1 MSNTNT
7 IDSDDNIVNLYSNNP
22 IRDSVI
28 SSNTNNEFLDNYNSL
43 SDSSGD
49 ISLHIEEE
57 DDESELDAR
66 SNFITKSE
74 SPSKAQYKDNEY
86 STSGSDMDND
96 EMNDFDVPDLDEES
110 EDEPEHIVDDNGQV
124 IEEIPQKK
132 RVVST
137 YSEVGSTWN
146 AFPTHEGNDND
157 DVKTVIT
164 DIKTIYDN
172 NTLMNVPMYGTMNSS
187 HDLPPLPNIEDLDM
201 NNNHKIPTINENV
214 ELGQQNKS
222 SLAQDMQKGE
232 LPFENDPLPNTKNPL
247 PETSILKIIH
257 ATNISHDQKFLEL
270 KKMSENLANY
280 DSGMGAWISNT
291 LKSTSALK
299 LKEDYVINKHVKEAY
314 MNADTLSKRNNTHI
328 VSDINQNVQQLTKK
342 VFNSSMKGK
351 SKSFLRN
358 LRDKKSTN

>member
-22 IRDSVI
+22 IRDSMI
-28 SSNTNNEFLDNYNSL
+28 SSNTNNEFLDNYDSR
-43 SDSSGD
+43 SDSTNS
-49 ISLHIEEE
+49 ISLHIDD
-57 DDESELDAR
+57 DDESEIDAR
-66 SNFITKSE
+66 GNFITKSE
-74 SPSKAQYKDNEY
+74 SPSKSQYNDNEY
-86 STSGSDMDND
+86 SSSSDND
-96 EMNDFDVPDLDEES
+96 DDLNDFDVPDLDEVSDE
-110 EDEPEHIVDDNGQV
+110 EPEHIVDDNGEI

-187 HDLPPLPNIEDLDM
+187 HELPPLPNIRDLNLNDQKM
-201 NNNHKIPTINENV
+201 TTINENDS
-214 ELGQQNKS
+214 LKS
-222 SLAQDMQKGE
+222 QHKNSLAKDIQNGE
-232 LPFENDPLPNTKNPL
+232 LPFENDPLPSNKNPL
-247 PETSILKIIH
+247 PETSIVKIIQ
-257 ATNISHDQKFLEL
+257 ATNVAHDRKLLEL
-270 KKMSENLANY
+270 RKISQDLSNY
-280 DSGMGAWISNT
+280 DSGIGAWISNT
-291 LKSTSALK
+291 LKSTSGLK

-314 MNADTLSKRNNTHI
+314 MNADTLSRRNNMHI

-358 LRDKKSTN
+358 LRDKKSAN

>member
-22 IRDSVI
+22 IRDSMI
-28 SSNTNNEFLDNYNSL
+28 SSNTNNEFLDNYDSG
-43 SDSSGD
+43 SDSTHSL
-49 ISLHIEEE
+49 SLHIDD
-57 DDESELDAR
+57 DDESEVDAR

-74 SPSKAQYKDNEY
+74 SPSKAIYNDNEY
-86 STSGSDMDND
+86 SSSSDSD
-96 EMNDFDVPDLDEES
+96 EELNEFDVPDLDEVS
-110 EDEPEHIVDDNGQV
+110 DGEPEHIVDDSGEP

-172 NTLMNVPMYGTMNSS
+172 NTLMNVPMYGTINSS
-187 HDLPPLPNIEDLDM
+187 HDLPPLPNIKDLHVNDRKM
-201 NNNHKIPTINENV
+201 TTINENAS
-214 ELGQQNKS
+214 LQSQHKN
-222 SLAQDMQKGE
+222 SLAKDIQNGE
-232 LPFENDPLPNTKNPL
+232 LPFENDPLPNNKSPL
-247 PETSILKIIH
+247 PECSIMKIIQAKNVSH
-257 ATNISHDQKFLEL
+257 AQKLVELREISQDL
-270 KKMSENLANY
+270 SNY
-280 DSGMGAWISNT
+280 ESGIGAWISNT
-291 LKSTSALK
+291 LKSTSGLK

-314 MNADTLSKRNNTHI
+314 LNADTLSKRNNMHI

-358 LRDKKSTN
+358 LRDKKSAN